1 MPALVTLE
9 GQSAFLNEEGEWE
22 SQDAA
27 LAHLLTAFCDF
38 YSRTYGPSKGFW
50 QGYMLGLLEDKLG
63 VAVEAVSPTREEV
76 EAPPDRVY

>member
-1 MPALVTLE
+1 MVTLE
-9 GQSAFLNEEGEWE
+9 GLSAFLNEEGEWE
-22 SQDAA
+22 SPDAA

-38 YSRTYGPSKGFW
+38 YSRTYGPEKGFW
-50 QGYMLGLLEDKLG
+50 QGHMLRLMEDKLG